1 MQRAR
6 TRPLTSPASIPTRIE
21 GRNRPELSRVR
32 QAEVARERR
41 SDKGLRMSED
51 AGAVVAQIV
60 EAASAQFLHAGYSQ
74 VSTEEIARSIGR
86 SKKTLYKHF
95 ATKEELL
102 HAVLA
107 RADRTVQE
115 EIAVLLTSQS
125 RGRLERVRA
134 VLGVVALRLATVHR
148 VLLSDL
154 LTASPVL
161 GQQCWRG
168 RRQALGRILWPLL
181 SEAAADG
188 VLRSDLEVEQVLS
201 VFFSCIEGLVS
212 TGHPGE
218 AETLFDPLVT
228 LLVDGL
234 RKR

>member
-1 MQRAR
+1 
-6 TRPLTSPASIPTRIE
+6 
-21 GRNRPELSRVR
+21 
-32 QAEVARERR
+32 
-41 SDKGLRMSED
+41 MSED

-60 EAASAQFLHAGYSQ
+60 EAASVQFLQTGYAQ

-107 RADRTVQE
+107 RADRAVQE
-115 EIAVLLTSQS
+115 EIAVLLSAEG
-125 RGRLERVRA
+125 RDRLERLRS
-134 VLGVVALRLATVHR
+134 VLGAVALRLAAVHR

-154 LTASPVL
+154 LASSPAL
-161 GQQCWRG
+161 GQQCWRS
-168 RRQALGRILWPLL
+168 RRQALGRMLGPLL

-188 VLRSDLEVEQVLS
+188 VFRSDLEVEQVLA
-201 VFFSCIEGLVS
+201 VFFSCVEGLAS
-212 TGHPGE
+212 TGGPGE
-218 AETLFDPLVT
+218 AETLFGPLVS

-234 RKR
+234 RQR